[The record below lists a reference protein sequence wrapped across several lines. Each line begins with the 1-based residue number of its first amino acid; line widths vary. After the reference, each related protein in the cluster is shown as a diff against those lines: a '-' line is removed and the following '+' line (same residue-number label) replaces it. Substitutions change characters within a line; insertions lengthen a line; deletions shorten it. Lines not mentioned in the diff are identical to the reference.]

1 MIDRTF
7 AQNIDN
13 TLGRFYIL
21 APENACSARDRMK
34 LTDYEEVWQYGSNEI
49 EDIPWQQDGVA
60 PQCEVTGLPKDGRIF
75 FPKEVTIDGEKKDIR
90 NFRASHSVS
99 NYFWIFDKDEIDID
113 EEGYVL
119 PRN

>member
-1 MIDRTF
+1 M
-7 AQNIDN
+7 
-13 TLGRFYIL
+13 L
-21 APENACSARDRMK
+21 APENASSGPAIVLDDFEK
-34 LTDYEEVWQYGSNEI
+34 PFGSEYNYVWQYGSDET
-49 EDIPWQQDGVA
+49 EPKCKQDGVA
-60 PQCEVTGLPKDGRIF
+60 PQASMVDLPELQRIF

-99 NYFWIFDKDEIDID
+99 NYFWIFDKDEIDKD